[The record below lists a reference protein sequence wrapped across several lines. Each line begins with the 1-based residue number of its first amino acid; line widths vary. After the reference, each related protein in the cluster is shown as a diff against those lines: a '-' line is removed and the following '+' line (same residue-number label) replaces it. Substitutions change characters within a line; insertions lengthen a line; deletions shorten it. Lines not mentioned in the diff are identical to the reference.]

1 MRRLNVSSISRSI
14 SSPIIVFT
22 FSSSLI
28 SSINEQNN
36 FAKSFFCRKNVA
48 QDLKFLFMFG
58 FCPLASGSK
67 GNCLYLGS
75 ATTRVL
81 IDAGISLREICKRLE
96 EIQVDLQTI
105 QAVFVTHE
113 HSDHIKGLPLLSQKL
128 NIPIIANNETATGIS
143 HAIQAQLRFKIFTT
157 GETFQFGD
165 LAVHPFSIPHDTL
178 DPVGFIIQMDHLKL
192 GICTDIGH
200 VTSLVAKHLENRILG
215 KQGHLS
221 NEDCAK
227 LIAKIMHPHLKHVY
241 LAHLSEECNSQE
253 VALKI
258 VKESLPYSISVTVA
272 HQDQVSQPV
281 AFSSKTRSFI

>member
-1 MRRLNVSSISRSI
+1 M
-14 SSPIIVFT
+14 
-22 FSSSLI
+22 
-28 SSINEQNN
+28 
-36 FAKSFFCRKNVA
+36 
-48 QDLKFLFMFG
+48 FMFG

-128 NIPIIANNETATGIS
+128 NIPIIANKETATGIS

-200 VTSLVAKHLENRILG
+200 VTSLVAKHLENCDYLYLEANHEPSMVHASRRPEYLKKRILG